1 MTSTTSNPPATHPQ
15 ASPPPAS
22 PRAATGATTG
32 AATAP
37 VAAVAARVALVAGA
51 TGLVGRAVLARLLAD
66 KRYSAVHCVGRRA
79 PARHD
84 PKLAVHLTDSFSEF
98 TVPPP
103 VDDVFIALGTT
114 IKTAGSRAAFRAV
127 DFDAVLAVARAGR
140 VAGAT
145 RLGLV
150 SAMGADGH
158 SAIFYSRVK
167 GEAEEALLHLG
178 FSTLVVVRPS
188 VLAGERES
196 LGQPPRAGE
205 KIAIGLS
212 RLLGGLIPAN
222 YQAVSADKVAHT
234 LVEEVATRQGHHVIL
249 SGEMQQRQPR

>member
-1 MTSTTSNPPATHPQ
+1 M
-15 ASPPPAS
+15 
-22 PRAATGATTG
+22 
-32 AATAP
+32 
-37 VAAVAARVALVAGA
+37 AGA

-79 PARHD
+79 PAQRD
-84 PKLAVHLTDSFSEF
+84 LKLAVHLTDSFSTF
-98 TVPPP
+98 TAPPL

-114 IKTAGSRAAFRAV
+114 IKTAGSREAFRAV
-127 DFDAVLAVARAGR
+127 DFDAVLAVARAAR
-140 VAGAT
+140 IAGAT
-145 RLGLV
+145 RLGVV
-150 SAMGADGH
+150 SAMGADAH

-178 FSTLVVVRPS
+178 FPTLVIVRPS

-212 RLLGGLIPAN
+212 RLFGGLIPAN
-222 YQAVSADKVAHT
+222 YQAISADSVART
-234 LVEEVATRQGHHVIL
+234 LVEEVAARQGHHVIL
-249 SGEMQQRQPR
+249 SGEMQQRQAR

>member
-1 MTSTTSNPPATHPQ
+1 V
-15 ASPPPAS
+15 
-22 PRAATGATTG
+22 
-32 AATAP
+32 
-37 VAAVAARVALVAGA
+37 VAAARVALVAGA

-79 PARHD
+79 PAQHD
-84 PKLAVHLTDSFSEF
+84 LKLAVHLTDSFSEF

-127 DFDAVLAVARAGR
+127 DFDAVLAVARAAR
-140 VAGAT
+140 IAGAT

-150 SAMGADGH
+150 SAMGADAH

-167 GEAEEALLHLG
+167 GEAEEALLHLS
-178 FSTLVVVRPS
+178 FPTLVVVRPS

-212 RLLGGLIPAN
+212 RLFGGLIPAN
-222 YQAVSADKVAHT
+222 YQAISADSVART

-249 SGEMQQRQPR
+249 SGEMQRHEAR

>member
-1 MTSTTSNPPATHPQ
+1 MTSTTSNPPATPPQ
-15 ASPPPAS
+15 ASRPPAS

-37 VAAVAARVALVAGA
+37 VAAARVALVAGA

-66 KRYSAVHCVGRRA
+66 KHYSAVHCVGRRA
-79 PARHD
+79 PAQRD
-84 PKLAVHLTDSFSEF
+84 LKLAVHLADSFAGF
-98 TVPPP
+98 TAPP

-127 DFDAVLAVARAGR
+127 DFDAVLAVARSAR
-140 VAGAT
+140 IAGAT

-150 SAMGADGH
+150 SAMGADAH
-158 SAIFYSRVK
+158 SALFYTRVK
-167 GEAEEALLHLG
+167 GEAEEALSHLG

-188 VLAGERES
+188 FLAGERES

-205 KIAIGLS
+205 KMALGIS
-212 RLLGGLIPAN
+212 RLLGGVIPAN
-222 YQAVSADKVAHT
+222 YQPISAERVAQT
-234 LVEEVATRQGHHVIL
+234 LVEEMAARQGHYVIL
-249 SGEMQQRQPR
+249 SGQMQQRQER

>member
-1 MTSTTSNPPATHPQ
+1 MPPQ

-22 PRAATGATTG
+22 PQAATGATT

-37 VAAVAARVALVAGA
+37 VAAARVALVAGA

-66 KRYSAVHCVGRRA
+66 KSYSAVHCVGRRT
-79 PARHD
+79 PAQRD
-84 PKLAVHLTDSFSEF
+84 ARLTVHLAGSFADF
-98 TVPPP
+98 KAPP

-114 IKTAGSRAAFRAV
+114 IKTAGSREAFRAV
-127 DFDAVLAVARAGR
+127 DFDAVLAVARSAR
-140 VAGAT
+140 IAGAT

-150 SAMGADGH
+150 SAMGADAH
-158 SAIFYSRVK
+158 SALFYTRVK
-167 GEAEEALLHLG
+167 GEAEEALSHLG

-188 VLAGERES
+188 FLSGERES

-205 KIAIGLS
+205 KLALGVS

-222 YQAVSADKVAHT
+222 YQSISAERVAQT
-234 LVEEVATRQGHHVIL
+234 LVEEMAVRHGHHVIL
-249 SGEMQQRQPR
+249 SGEMQRREAL